1 MESSLDKLI
10 EGFPANPVAS
20 GKSLQR
26 LLLSDPGQFLVDALP
41 LLRSA
46 PDTPGFYY
54 VLALLHSQNLILKN
68 LCDPALFNKSESIA
82 LSKRMSRV
90 EPLFDMKLAKLLLT
104 TEVQPAAGEAEQSS
118 QSLAGLRLLE
128 IMAANS
134 DRGRSLLFAQ
144 LLHHPNLQVRSKAA
158 LLVGKSNQDVKWV
171 SKQMHGADSRV
182 RANALEALWGL
193 ESEDCRRVFE
203 NALDDPAN
211 RVVGNGILGL
221 YLLGVPS
228 TIGSILTMIA
238 HPDDGFRKT
247 GIWLMSQ
254 TEDLRFLP
262 VLARLMKESSP
273 AIRPYVFR
281 AFAKLKQKRLRLA
294 AQPQLRLHALRGKSP
309 DKGWGEVHVVLPSV
323 SGQPVGALK
332 ATQLALWENNDLILE
347 YNVRPVTEKEP
358 LSIAFAIPRNI
369 TPPEILGVNERS
381 LDVCLQIKRPG
392 DAWMILQYC
401 RSEGAQQ
408 ASFTQDESAAEL
420 RFMLDAAAMEKSYKT
435 RKRRLSS
442 AHSLLRAVRSLLAAL
457 SRGRGRRRLI
467 FLDDGSCDSPDSA
480 AVKEIVEAAKRAEV
494 TIHGISQRGDSSRPT
509 SWRQVCA
516 DTGGQWLLGANDD
529 SVPELLTGLYAY
541 LTSSY
546 QVRYRTDQ
554 LDTLR
559 IEVCTDRG
567 FGEITA
573 PAY

>member
-211 RVVGNGILGL
+211 RVVGNVL
-221 YLLGVPS
+221 
-228 TIGSILTMIA
+228 
-238 HPDDGFRKT
+238 
-247 GIWLMSQ
+247 Q
-254 TEDLRFLP
+254 T
-262 VLARLMKESSP
+262 
-273 AIRPYVFR
+273 R
-281 AFAKLKQKRLRLA
+281 AQR
-294 AQPQLRLHALRGKSP
+294 
-309 DKGWGEVHVVLPSV
+309 
-323 SGQPVGALK
+323 
-332 ATQLALWENNDLILE
+332 
-347 YNVRPVTEKEP
+347 
-358 LSIAFAIPRNI
+358 
-369 TPPEILGVNERS
+369 ERS
-381 LDVCLQIKRPG
+381 
-392 DAWMILQYC
+392 
-401 RSEGAQQ
+401 
-408 ASFTQDESAAEL
+408 
-420 RFMLDAAAMEKSYKT
+420 
-435 RKRRLSS
+435 
-442 AHSLLRAVRSLLAAL
+442 
-457 SRGRGRRRLI
+457 I
-467 FLDDGSCDSPDSA
+467 F
-480 AVKEIVEAAKRAEV
+480 V
-494 TIHGISQRGDSSRPT
+494 
-509 SWRQVCA
+509 
-516 DTGGQWLLGANDD
+516 
-529 SVPELLTGLYAY
+529 
-541 LTSSY
+541 
-546 QVRYRTDQ
+546 
-554 LDTLR
+554 
-559 IEVCTDRG
+559 
-567 FGEITA
+567 
-573 PAY
+573 

>member
-1 MESSLDKLI
+1 MGSILDKLI

-20 GKSLQR
+20 GKFLQR
-26 LLLSDPGQFLVDALP
+26 LLLDDPRQFLVDALP

-54 VLALLHSQNLILKN
+54 VLALLHSKNLILKN

-82 LSKRMSRV
+82 LAKRISRV
-90 EPLFDMKLAKLLLT
+90 EPLFDMTLAKMLLT
-104 TEVQPAAGEAEQSS
+104 TEAKPAASEAEQSA

-128 IMAANS
+128 IMAETS
-134 DRGRSLLFAQ
+134 DRGRSLLLAQ
-144 LLHHPNLQVRSKAA
+144 LLNHPNLQVRSKAA
-158 LLVGKSNQDVKWV
+158 LLVGKSNKDVKWV
-171 SKQMHGADSRV
+171 SQQMNGADSRV
-182 RANALEALWGL
+182 RANALEALWGV
-193 ESEDCRRVFE
+193 ESEDCRRVFLD
-203 NALDDPAN
+203 ALDDPAN

-281 AFAKLKQKRLRLA
+281 AFAKLKQKRLRMSAL
-294 AQPQLRLHALRGKSP
+294 PQLRLCALRGKSP
-309 DKGWGEVHVVLPSV
+309 AEGWGEVQVMLPSI
-323 SGQPVGALK
+323 SGHPVAGLK
-332 ATQLALWENNDLILE
+332 ATQFALWEKNDLILE
-347 YNVRPVTEKEP
+347 YSVRPVTEKEP

-369 TPPEILGVNERS
+369 TPPGTVGVNERS
-381 LDVCLQIKRPG
+381 LDICLRLKRTS
-392 DAWMILQYC
+392 DAWMVLQYC
-401 RSEGAQQ
+401 RSEGPEQ
-408 ASFTQDESAAEL
+408 ASFTQDESADEL
-420 RFMLDAAAMEKSYKT
+420 RFMLDSAAMEKSYKT
-435 RKRRLSS
+435 RKPRLSS
-442 AHSLLRAVRSLLAAL
+442 APSLLQAVRSLLAAI
-457 SRGRGRRRLI
+457 SRGRGRRCLI
-467 FLDDGSCDSPDSA
+467 LLDDGSPESPDSDV
-480 AVKEIVEAAKRAEV
+480 VKEIVEAAKKVEV
-494 TIHGISQRGDSSRPT
+494 IIHGISQRGDSSRPT
-509 SWRQVCA
+509 LWHQVCA
-516 DTGGQWLLGANDD
+516 DTGGQWLLGANED
-529 SVPELLTGLYAY
+529 SVPELLTGLYAH

-559 IEVCTDRG
+559 IEVCTDNG
-567 FGEITA
+567 LGEVTL
-573 PAY
+573 PSY